1 MSENLMTNLK
11 AITLLISCT
20 AFAGCH
26 MTQSSPDEPKEQPT
40 SAQTLND
47 DAMLVAEKEQE
58 NAEVYITTRRF
69 TPYQHHKTLVNYVEQ
84 MALDLVDTMQQES
97 DLGIAVTS
105 FVDFDAS
112 LNNSNQL
119 GNQIAESMLHQL
131 QKFGYGVID
140 FKTRDAI
147 NINNRGDFVF
157 SRDIDELAKKRI
169 ASHVLAGTLMYRKNG
184 VEVNARIINVDT
196 KQVIASSQK
205 VIPNYV
211 LNNEQINSNTTML
224 N

>member
-1 MSENLMTNLK
+1 MISLK
-11 AITLLISCT
+11 TTALLISCT
-20 AFAGCH
+20 SFLGCH
-26 MTQSSPDEPKEQPT
+26 MTQPKTGAP
-40 SAQTLND
+40 
-47 DAMLVAEKEQE
+47 K
-58 NAEVYITTRRF
+58 NAEATTMQIVNYDAQARNEQQHNEMQNTTRRF
-69 TPYQHHKTLVNYVEQ
+69 IPYQHHKTLVNYVEQ

-184 VEVNARIINVDT
+184 VEVNARVINVDT

-205 VIPNYV
+205 IIPNYV
-211 LNNEQINSNTTML
+211 LNNEQINSDTAML
-224 N
+224 NQ

>member
-1 MSENLMTNLK
+1 MTKLMTTLLGSFTI
-11 AITLLISCT
+11 AGCITL
-20 AFAGCH
+20 AGCH
-26 MTQSSPDEPKEQPT
+26 MTQANTEAPKVPNT
-40 SAQTLND
+40 GTAQTIAH
-47 DAMLVAEKEQE
+47 DAMLVAAKEQQ
-58 NAEVYITTRRF
+58 NAEAHNTRRF
-69 TPYQHHKTLVNYVEQ
+69 IPYQHHKTLVNYVEQ

-147 NINNRGDFVF
+147 SINNRGDFVF

-169 ASHVLAGTLMYRKNG
+169 ASHVLAGTLMYRRNG

-196 KQVIASSQK
+196 KQVIATSQK
-205 VIPNYV
+205 IIPNYV
-211 LNNEQINSNTTML
+211 LQSEQINAQTAMN

>member
-1 MSENLMTNLK
+1 MSEVIMINLK
-11 AITLLISCT
+11 TVTLLISCT

-26 MTQSSPDEPKEQPT
+26 VTQSSEQTSQSQQNTAQAVNSDAIAQKEQQ
-40 SAQTLND
+40 SAELQS
-47 DAMLVAEKEQE
+47 A
-58 NAEVYITTRRF
+58 TRRF
-69 TPYQHHKTLVNYVEQ
+69 VPYQHHKTLVNYVEQ

-184 VEVNARIINVDT
+184 VEVNARIINLDT
-196 KQVIASSQK
+196 KQVIATSQK
-205 VIPNYV
+205 IIPNYV
-211 LNNEQINSNTTML
+211 LTSQQIDVITLMAY
-224 N
+224 